1 MTAKY
6 LLAIDAGTGSVR
18 AVIFD
23 LKGNQISCEQREWY
37 HKEDPRYK
45 GSMDF
50 DWNFNW
56 DLARTCIKLAIKN
69 ANIDPKEIAG
79 ISTTCMREGIV
90 LYDENYKELWAC
102 ANVDARSEDE
112 VIDLIKSS
120 STLELELYK
129 KSGQSFALDALPR
142 LLWVKKH
149 QPDVYEKMR
158 YIGMFNDWLILKLT
172 GILAVDPSNGSTSG
186 LMDLRS
192 RDFDKAIL
200 ECCGIR
206 TDILPKCVEC
216 GTVIGNVNKKG
227 AEDTGLCEGT
237 PVVVGG
243 GDAQLGSIGVGVVS
257 SGDAAI
263 FGGSFWQYEYNT
275 DKAILDEFGRVRVNC
290 HAVPN
295 LWQFEALAFK
305 PGLVMRWFRDAF
317 CDFEKE
323 LAKKTGDDPYNI
335 LNEKAKDI
343 PVGSYGML
351 ASFSDVMNFMSWKHA
366 SPTFANFDLDP
377 QKFNRYTF
385 YRAILENTALVT
397 RGHVD
402 LVKESTS
409 CLPETVVF
417 GGGAAKSPLWS
428 QILANCLGIEV
439 KVPVVKEAT
448 ALGAAILAGYGLGI
462 YRDLKQTALDLVK
475 IETVYK
481 VDPKAHEEYTKIYEN
496 WRKFYKAQ
504 LNLSDAHITNYM
516 WKAPG
521 V

>member
-257 SGDAAI
+257 SGLCMLYMDLPAVLCLIVQATPKCHISVMTISRSCWISLCIMTQGFIII
-263 FGGSFWQYEYNT
+263 FSAQVCKQNLSFVLLVFT
-275 DKAILDEFGRVRVNC
+275 PPFPLAC
-290 HAVPN
+290 HC
-295 LWQFEALAFK
+295 QFF
-305 PGLVMRWFRDAF
+305 
-317 CDFEKE
+317 
-323 LAKKTGDDPYNI
+323 
-335 LNEKAKDI
+335 
-343 PVGSYGML
+343 
-351 ASFSDVMNFMSWKHA
+351 SFS
-366 SPTFANFDLDP
+366 
-377 QKFNRYTF
+377 
-385 YRAILENTALVT
+385 
-397 RGHVD
+397 
-402 LVKESTS
+402 
-409 CLPETVVF
+409 
-417 GGGAAKSPLWS
+417 
-428 QILANCLGIEV
+428 
-439 KVPVVKEAT
+439 
-448 ALGAAILAGYGLGI
+448 
-462 YRDLKQTALDLVK
+462 
-475 IETVYK
+475 
-481 VDPKAHEEYTKIYEN
+481 
-496 WRKFYKAQ
+496 
-504 LNLSDAHITNYM
+504 
-516 WKAPG
+516 
-521 V
+521 